1 MTAPRMP
8 WQMVVSLGLVLG
20 FTGCSQRRTSAS
32 QPAKTVQPAGEHS
45 APALS
50 VSATSRPA
58 PLATSATPEVRTET
72 WPPPPPAVQTHFC
85 IEGIDALDE
94 SSCYILPDEPSDELL
109 IYLHGTLPPTK
120 VSPQKTN
127 FQSVVKAASR
137 RAGVAA
143 LLPRGRAGLA
153 PASQRGWWGWPTSK
167 ASYQALAHELVAEI
181 QDKRRQLERL
191 TARKFQHVYL
201 AGSSSG
207 AYFVT
212 ALALHQALPADGYG
226 IISGAADRADV
237 ELTNLPR
244 TPIYIGFGTR
254 DTVGDAARSLGA
266 RLERAGFPVKV
277 AAHPLPHGTAE
288 IYLDEAFAHFRGSR
302 TPRGDAAR

>member
-1 MTAPRMP
+1 M
-8 WQMVVSLGLVLG
+8 
-20 FTGCSQRRTSAS
+20 
-32 QPAKTVQPAGEHS
+32 
-45 APALS
+45 
-50 VSATSRPA
+50 SRPA
-58 PLATSATPEVRTET
+58 PPAKSVPPEVAAEA
-72 WPPPPPAVQTHFC
+72 WPPPPPAVQTDFC

-94 SSCYILPDEPSDELL
+94 STCYILPDKPSAELL

-120 VSPQKTN
+120 VSPQKTG

-137 RAGVAA
+137 RAGIAA
-143 LLPRGRAGLA
+143 LVPRGRAGLA
-153 PASQRGWWGWPTSK
+153 PKSQRGWWGWPTSR
-167 ASYQALAHELVAEI
+167 ASYQALAHELVAEM
-181 QDKRRQLERL
+181 QDRRRQLERL
-191 TARKFQHVYL
+191 TGRTFQHVYL

-237 ELTNLPR
+237 DLTTLPR
-244 TPIYIGFGTR
+244 TPVYIGFGTR

-288 IYLDEAFAHFRGSR
+288 IYLDEAFAHFRSSL
-302 TPRGDAAR
+302 TPAGGDAMVP

>member
-1 MTAPRMP
+1 MP
-8 WQMVVSLGLVLG
+8 WQLVVSLALVFG
-20 FTGCSQRRTSAS
+20 GTACSQRRSSAS
-32 QPAKTVQPAGEHS
+32 QEPKTVQQASEDGSPA
-45 APALS
+45 PS

-58 PLATSATPEVRTET
+58 PLARSATPEVTTEA
-72 WPPPPPAVQTHFC
+72 WPPPPPSVQTDFC

-94 SSCYILPDEPSDELL
+94 STCYILPDEPSDELL

-120 VSPQKTN
+120 VSPQKTS
-127 FQSVVKAASR
+127 FQRVVKAASR

-153 PASQRGWWGWPTSK
+153 PRSQRGWWGWPTSR
-167 ASYQALAHELVAEI
+167 ASYQALALELVTEM

-191 TARKFQHVYL
+191 TGRTFRHLYL

-212 ALALHQALPADGYG
+212 ALAVHQALPVDGYA

-237 ELTNLPR
+237 DLTTLPR
-244 TPIYIGFGTR
+244 TPVYIGFGTR
-254 DTVGDAARSLGA
+254 DTVGGAARSFGA
-266 RLERAGFPVKV
+266 RLERAGLPVRV

-288 IYLDEAFAHFRGSR
+288 IYLDEAFAHFRESH
-302 TPRGDAAR
+302 TSARGDANAIGR

>member
-1 MTAPRMP
+1 VHTD
-8 WQMVVSLGLVLG
+8 
-20 FTGCSQRRTSAS
+20 
-32 QPAKTVQPAGEHS
+32 
-45 APALS
+45 
-50 VSATSRPA
+50 
-58 PLATSATPEVRTET
+58 
-72 WPPPPPAVQTHFC
+72 FC

-94 SSCYILPDEPSDELL
+94 STCYILPDEPSDELL

-120 VSPQKTN
+120 VSPQKTS

-153 PASQRGWWGWPTSK
+153 PTSQRGWWGWPTSR
-167 ASYQALAHELVAEI
+167 ASYQALAQEIVAEM
-181 QDKRRQLERL
+181 QDKRRHLERL
-191 TARKFQHVYL
+191 TGRRFQHVYL

-212 ALALHQALPADGYG
+212 ALAVQQALPADGYG

-237 ELTNLPR
+237 DLTTLPR
-244 TPIYIGFGTR
+244 TPVYIGFGTR
-254 DTVGDAARSLGA
+254 DTVGGAARSFGA

-288 IYLDEAFAHFRGSR
+288 VYLDEAFAHFRAAR
-302 TPRGDAAR
+302 TPAHRDAIVP